1 MVAIGFSLPGLR
13 YVGGSL
19 ATLLVTQAPLSLL
32 RNAGIIRAAS
42 IPDSILTSV
51 AYSACLVIQL
61 AGAICAWRCA
71 RNTARKVWRYLAW
84 AAIIVLTVLPL
95 LRLAYVMQ
103 SYWPQ
108 LSGAIDCV
116 AVDVTRKEPPPI
128 REGGLQIA
136 AQCSTSAAVRP
147 HPSLPPACA
156 RGRSALHRRS
166 LPARRRRTLRSTAPT
181 RPTRRHPRHPRG
193 CVVRTIAVE

>member
-19 ATLLVTQAPLSLL
+19 ATLLVTQAMLSLL

-42 IPDSILTSV
+42 IPDSILTSM
-51 AYSACLVIQL
+51 AYSACLVIQQ
-61 AGAICAWRCA
+61 AGALCAWRCA

-108 LSGAIDCV
+108 LSGAIDSV
-116 AVDVTRKEPPPI
+116 AVDVTRKEP
-128 REGGLQIA
+128 A
-136 AQCSTSAAVRP
+136 S
-147 HPSLPPACA
+147 HP
-156 RGRSALHRRS
+156 
-166 LPARRRRTLRSTAPT
+166 
-181 RPTRRHPRHPRG
+181 
-193 CVVRTIAVE
+193 